1 MEVSNNEVSVCSS
14 NSCKLKAQASD
25 WSKHFFP
32 TRLCM
37 TSVRADTP
45 NETTSGTQIWPWAQ
59 KSKRQLVSDGED
71 ELMSCTEAQYDIN
84 KCDFEL

>member
-1 MEVSNNEVSVCSS
+1 
-14 NSCKLKAQASD
+14 
-25 WSKHFFP
+25 
-32 TRLCM
+32 M
-37 TSVRADTP
+37 TSVKADTP